1 MLLVTK
7 LLLLFRNYS
16 KMKEILRFES
26 NWIVPTNSS
35 KERKNFMALL
45 LLFIVKLYCCFITI
59 ARNSGSVME

>member
-1 MLLVTK
+1 
-7 LLLLFRNYS
+7 
-16 KMKEILRFES
+16 MKEILRFES